1 MPRSAD
7 QTRQKILQ
15 TAYKLFRRSGFFR
28 VGVDDIAAAA
38 KLTKRTLYYHFKS
51 KDTLLAAVL
60 ASQHEAAFAAFQNFG
75 IEVSDDPTHLVDAI
89 FRELAIWSSKPRWAG
104 SGFTRLA
111 MELADLPGHPARSVA
126 RQHKAVLEQYI
137 AALLVRANIESPNDR
152 AREIQLLAE
161 GAMVMILIHGD
172 QTYAEAAAAAA
183 KRLLGAQAPRGTSA
197 IPPRRAR
204 RQVQSR
210 RSMR

>member
-7 QTRQKILQ
+7 HTRQKILQ

-28 VGVDDIAAAA
+28 VGVDEIAAAA
-38 KLTKRTLYYHFKS
+38 GLTKRTLYYHFTS
-51 KDTLLAAVL
+51 KDALLAAVL
-60 ASQHEAAFAAFQNFG
+60 EAQHERTFAAFQTFG
-75 IEVSDDPTHLVDAI
+75 IEISGDPEQLVDVL
-89 FRELAIWSSKPRWAG
+89 FRELATWSSKPRWAG

-126 RQHKAVLEQYI
+126 KQHKAVLEGYI
-137 AALLVRANIESPNDR
+137 AELLTKANVASPRER

-172 QTYAEAAAAAA
+172 RNYADAAADAA
-183 KRLLGAQAPRGTSA
+183 KRLLRGDVQKAPSK
-197 IPPRRAR
+197 AR
-204 RQVQSR
+204 RR
-210 RSMR
+210 GHRK